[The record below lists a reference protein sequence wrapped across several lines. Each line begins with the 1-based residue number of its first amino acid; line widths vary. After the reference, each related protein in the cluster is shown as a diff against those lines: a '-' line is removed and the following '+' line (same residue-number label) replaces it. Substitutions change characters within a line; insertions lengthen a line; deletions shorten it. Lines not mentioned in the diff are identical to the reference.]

1 MKMNRSLFQLF
12 CDRYMIFILALI
24 DGVLENNILKVS
36 PILKRDELGYLNAN
50 VLGPFPDTLL
60 HIAASCGNYEMCR
73 KLLECGADINI
84 FNSGGQTPLHIAETI
99 SHYDI
104 CKLLVVKREE
114 QEITYNRALHLTA
127 RDNELDSFRIHLESV
142 DVNDIGVMKRT
153 PLHVTLIFSC
163 DEICDLLLTQGADIL
178 AKDIYND
185 TPIHLGFYYKRVR
198 LRERM
203 LENLSYYS

>member
-1 MKMNRSLFQLF
+1 MNRSLFQLF
-12 CDRYMIFILALI
+12 CGRYMIFILALI

-60 HIAASCGNYEMCR
+60 HIAASYGNCEMCR
-73 KLLECGADINI
+73 KLLKCGADINI
-84 FNSGGQTPLHIAETI
+84 FNSGGLTPLHVAKAI

-104 CKLLVVKREE
+104 CKLLVAKREE
-114 QEITYNRALHLTA
+114 REITYKRALHLTA

-153 PLHVTLIFSC
+153 PLHVALIFSC
-163 DEICDLLLTQGADIL
+163 DEICELLLTQGADIL
-178 AKDIYND
+178 AKDMYND
-185 TPIHLGFYYKRVR
+185 TPIHLAFIINASG
-198 LRERM
+198 
-203 LENLSYYS
+203 

>member
-1 MKMNRSLFQLF
+1 MNRSLFQLF
-12 CDRYMIFILALI
+12 CGRYMIFILALI

-60 HIAASCGNYEMCR
+60 HIAASYGNCEMCR
-73 KLLECGADINI
+73 KLLKCGADINI
-84 FNSGGQTPLHIAETI
+84 FNSGGLTPLHVAKAI

-104 CKLLVVKREE
+104 CKLLVAKREE
-114 QEITYNRALHLTA
+114 REITYKRALHPTA

-153 PLHVTLIFSC
+153 PLHVALIFSC
-163 DEICDLLLTQGADIL
+163 DEICELLLTQGADIL
-178 AKDIYND
+178 AKDMYND
-185 TPIHLGFYYKRVR
+185 TPIHLAFIINASG
-198 LRERM
+198 
-203 LENLSYYS
+203 

>member
-1 MKMNRSLFQLF
+1 MNRSLFQLF
-12 CDRYMIFILALI
+12 CGRYMIFILALI

-60 HIAASCGNYEMCR
+60 HIAASYGNCEMCR
-73 KLLECGADINI
+73 KLLKCGADINI
-84 FNSGGQTPLHIAETI
+84 FNSGGLTPLHVAKAI

-104 CKLLVVKREE
+104 CKLLVAKREE
-114 QEITYNRALHLTA
+114 REITYKRALHLTA

-153 PLHVTLIFSC
+153 PLHVALIFSC
-163 DEICDLLLTQGADIL
+163 DEICELLLTQGADIL
-178 AKDIYND
+178 AKDMYND
-185 TPIHLGFYYKRVR
+185 TPVHLAFIINASG
-198 LRERM
+198 
-203 LENLSYYS
+203 

>member
-1 MKMNRSLFQLF
+1 MNRSLFQLF
-12 CDRYMIFILALI
+12 CGRYMIFILALI

-60 HIAASCGNYEMCR
+60 HIAASYSNCEMCR
-73 KLLECGADINI
+73 KLLKCGADINI
-84 FNSGGQTPLHIAETI
+84 FNSGGLTPLHVAKAI

-104 CKLLVVKREE
+104 CKLLVAKREE
-114 QEITYNRALHLTA
+114 REITYKRALHLTA

-153 PLHVTLIFSC
+153 PLHVALIFSC
-163 DEICDLLLTQGADIL
+163 DEICELLLTQCG
-178 AKDIYND
+178 YTCERHVQRHTN
-185 TPIHLGFYYKRVR
+185 TSCFYYKRVR

>member
-12 CDRYMIFILALI
+12 CGRYMIFILALI

-60 HIAASCGNYEMCR
+60 HIAASYSNCEMCR
-73 KLLECGADINI
+73 KLLKCGADINI
-84 FNSGGQTPLHIAETI
+84 FNSGGLTPLHVAKAI

-104 CKLLVVKREE
+104 CKLLVAKREE
-114 QEITYNRALHLTA
+114 REITYKRALHLTA

-153 PLHVTLIFSC
+153 PLHVALIFSC
-163 DEICDLLLTQGADIL
+163 DEICELLLTQCG
-178 AKDIYND
+178 YTCERHVQRHTN
-185 TPIHLGFYYKRVR
+185 TSCFYYKRVR

>member
-1 MKMNRSLFQLF
+1 
-12 CDRYMIFILALI
+12 MIFILALI

-60 HIAASCGNYEMCR
+60 HIAASYGNCEMCR
-73 KLLECGADINI
+73 KLLKCEADINI
-84 FNSGGQTPLHIAETI
+84 FNSGGLTPLHVAKAI

-104 CKLLVVKREE
+104 CKLLVAKREE
-114 QEITYNRALHLTA
+114 REITYKRALHLTA

-153 PLHVTLIFSC
+153 PLHVALIFSC
-163 DEICDLLLTQGADIL
+163 DEICELLLTQGADIL
-178 AKDIYND
+178 AKDMYND
-185 TPIHLGFYYKRVR
+185 TPVHLAFIINASG
-198 LRERM
+198 
-203 LENLSYYS
+203 

>member
-12 CDRYMIFILALI
+12 CGRYMIFILALI

-60 HIAASCGNYEMCR
+60 HIAASYGNCEMCR
-73 KLLECGADINI
+73 KLLKCGADINV
-84 FNSGGQTPLHIAETI
+84 FNSGGLTPLHVAKAI

-104 CKLLVVKREE
+104 CKLLVAKREE
-114 QEITYNRALHLTA
+114 REITYKRALHLTA

-153 PLHVTLIFSC
+153 PLHVALIFSC
-163 DEICDLLLTQGADIL
+163 DEICELLLTQGADIL
-178 AKDIYND
+178 AKDMYND
-185 TPIHLGFYYKRVR
+185 TPIHLAFIINASG
-198 LRERM
+198 
-203 LENLSYYS
+203 

>member
-1 MKMNRSLFQLF
+1 MNRSLFQLF
-12 CDRYMIFILALI
+12 CGRYMIFILALI

-60 HIAASCGNYEMCR
+60 HIAASYGNCEMCR
-73 KLLECGADINI
+73 KLLKCGADINI
-84 FNSGGQTPLHIAETI
+84 FNSGGLTPLHVAKAI

-104 CKLLVVKREE
+104 CKLLVAKREE
-114 QEITYNRALHLTA
+114 REITYKRALHLTA

-153 PLHVTLIFSC
+153 PLHVALIFSC
-163 DEICDLLLTQGADIL
+163 DEICELLLTQGADIL

>member
-12 CDRYMIFILALI
+12 CGRYMIFILALI

-60 HIAASCGNYEMCR
+60 HIAASYGNCEMCR
-73 KLLECGADINI
+73 KLLKCGADINI
-84 FNSGGQTPLHIAETI
+84 FNSGGLTPLHVAKAI

-104 CKLLVVKREE
+104 CKLLVAKREE
-114 QEITYNRALHLTA
+114 REITYKRALHLTA

-153 PLHVTLIFSC
+153 PLHVALIFSC
-163 DEICDLLLTQGADIL
+163 DEICELLLTQGADIL
-178 AKDIYND
+178 AKDMYND
-185 TPIHLGFYYKRVR
+185 TPIHLAFIINASG
-198 LRERM
+198 
-203 LENLSYYS
+203 

>member
-12 CDRYMIFILALI
+12 CGRYMIFILALI

-60 HIAASCGNYEMCR
+60 HIAASYGNCEMCR
-73 KLLECGADINI
+73 KLLKCGADINI
-84 FNSGGQTPLHIAETI
+84 FNSGGLTPLHVAKAI

-104 CKLLVVKREE
+104 CKLLVAKREE
-114 QEITYNRALHLTA
+114 REITYKRALHPTA

-153 PLHVTLIFSC
+153 PLHVALIFSC
-163 DEICDLLLTQGADIL
+163 DEICELLLTQGADIL
-178 AKDIYND
+178 AKDMYND
-185 TPIHLGFYYKRVR
+185 TPIHLAFIINASG
-198 LRERM
+198 
-203 LENLSYYS
+203 